1 MNSHEVLILFVGTL
15 LVSILAISTL
25 YSVVQG
31 GTGEVSTVASDV
43 KRSLGDYTV
52 IEVSRGTTETNVYVQ
67 GVSGS
72 IPIEGVLAVVNGVS
86 YTPSVVVLYD
96 SREKNVLNSG
106 DVLMVSIPIQTTDS
120 DCIKLRIG
128 GVYTTVGLC

>member
-25 YSVVQG
+25 YSIAQG
-31 GTGEVSTVASDV
+31 SAGEVSTVASDV

-52 IEVSRGTTETNVYVQ
+52 IEVSRSSTETNVYIQ

-72 IPIEGVLAVVNGVS
+72 IPIEGVLAIVNGVS

-96 SREKNVLNSG
+96 SRERNILNAG
-106 DVLMVSIPIQTTDS
+106 DVIIVRIPVQTTDS
-120 DCIKLRIG
+120 DCIKLRID
-128 GVYTTVGLC
+128 GVYAVAGLC